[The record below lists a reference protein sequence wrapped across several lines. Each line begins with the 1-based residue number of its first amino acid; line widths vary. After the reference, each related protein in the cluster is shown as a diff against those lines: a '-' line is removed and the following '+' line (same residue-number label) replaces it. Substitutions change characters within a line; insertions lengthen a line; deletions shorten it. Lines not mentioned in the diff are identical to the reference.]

1 MAKSAQEVQQDIQKR
16 FEDTIK
22 DTIKEGSVID
32 MYNSAISE
40 EIGDIYD
47 EIEKNK
53 TPHIW
58 SNLEGETLDWTGAWT
73 NLPRKIGES
82 DTNYR
87 YRLKHWTK
95 SNEASNT
102 IAIQNAI
109 MTMQYA
115 SNVDYQPY
123 THGSGTGTCYII
135 PKEYTA
141 DTIMKALEETK
152 DAVKQAASPSLYVEY
167 IIPTVRSVKFEIYIQ
182 SEDGDLDVI
191 KHSLETD
198 IAQYVNTIPPKDY
211 LSVGD
216 INRMGINEPFVD
228 YFSVVSL
235 LIDNNPVATT
245 RVLQTI
251 DTKLLFDEIIW
262 IEGVK

>member
-1 MAKSAQEVQQDIQKR
+1 MAKSAQEVQQDIQER
-16 FEDTIK
+16 FENAIK
-22 DTIKEGSVID
+22 DKIKEGSVID
-32 MYNSAISE
+32 MYNAAVSE
-40 EIGDIYD
+40 SIGEVYD
-47 EIEKNK
+47 EIERTK

-58 SNLEGETLDWTGAWT
+58 SNLQGETLDWTGTWT
-73 NLPRKIGES
+73 NLPRKAGES

-102 IAIQNAI
+102 TAIQNAV

-115 SNVDYQPY
+115 SNVDYQPF

-141 DTIMKALEETK
+141 ETIMNALAETK
-152 DAVKQAASPSLYVEY
+152 DAVKNVASPSLYIEY

-182 SEDGDLDVI
+182 SEEGDLDVI
-191 KHSLETD
+191 KKTLEAD

-211 LSVGD
+211 LNVGD
-216 INRMGINEPFVD
+216 INRIGINEPFVD

-235 LIDNNPVATT
+235 LIDNDPVAST
-245 RVLQTI
+245 RVLQGI
-251 DTKLLFDEIIW
+251 ETKLLFDEIIW
-262 IEGVK
+262 IEEAK